1 MPLIY
6 TQFSPANMMPSG
18 LSIPFC
24 PSTQDSSNHNWPAS
38 PESSQSIVSVQ
49 EARLRE
55 WEDQGRY
62 SPRAVVAGRLSELAI
77 RGDCHQQLPDRSL
90 HQTAILPLLQ
100 TSCFPKQSDLHGFPA
115 MPESQQPATTI
126 ERSRSPNDQQTHT
139 SGSAAEAGSQLQPE
153 QTSLNPRK
161 PSTSP
166 RKNRTTP
173 IPVKARIGRKSPPPS
188 GEADEDLLTWNDSEI
203 TGHNPTDPDDD
214 GYGINGIGFKPTA
227 AIAWARAQKR
237 QKQVTEWKSREAREA
252 RERRRERRDG
262 NDLDKLRTVQSGGI
276 NKRVKFNV

>member
-1 MPLIY
+1 
-6 TQFSPANMMPSG
+6 MMPSA
-18 LSIPFC
+18 LSIPF
-24 PSTQDSSNHNWPAS
+24 STSIQDSNSHSWPGS
-38 PESSQSIVSVQ
+38 PESGQSIISVQ
-49 EARLRE
+49 EARLRD

-77 RGDCHQQLPDRSL
+77 RGDFHQQLPDRSL

-100 TSCFPKQSDLHGFPA
+100 TSCLPKHSDLHGFHA
-115 MPESQQPATTI
+115 MPDSQPSATSI
-126 ERSRSPNDQQTHT
+126 ERPRSPNEQPHA
-139 SGSAAEAGSQLQPE
+139 SCSATDAEPQLQPA
-153 QTSLNPRK
+153 QTSVS
-161 PSTSP
+161 PSKASASP

-173 IPVKARIGRKSPPPS
+173 APLEERGARKSPPPP
-188 GEADEDLLTWNDSEI
+188 GEAGVELLTWSDSEI

-227 AIAWARAQKR
+227 AIAWARSQKR
-237 QKQVTEWKSREAREA
+237 QKQVTDWKSREAREA

-276 NKRVKFNV
+276 NKRVKFDV

>member
-1 MPLIY
+1 MPLTY
-6 TQFSPANMMPSG
+6 YYDSPTAKMMPSG
-18 LSIPFC
+18 LSIPFS
-24 PSTQDSSNHNWPAS
+24 PSIQDSNSHSWPAS
-38 PESSQSIVSVQ
+38 PESSQSIISVQ

-77 RGDCHQQLPDRSL
+77 RGDFHQQLPDRSL
-90 HQTAILPLLQ
+90 HQNAILPLLQ
-100 TSCFPKQSDLHGFPA
+100 TSCFPKHSDLNGFHA
-115 MPESQQPATTI
+115 MPDSQPPTTSI
-126 ERSRSPNDQQTHT
+126 ERPRSANEPTH
-139 SGSAAEAGSQLQPE
+139 AEPQLQPAH
-153 QTSLNPRK
+153 TSVSPRK

-173 IPVKARIGRKSPPPS
+173 APLKAPSTRKSPPPP
-188 GEADEDLLTWNDSEI
+188 GEAGEDLLTWSDSEI
-203 TGHNPTDPDDD
+203 TGHSPTDPDDD

-227 AIAWARAQKR
+227 AIAWARSQKR
-237 QKQVTEWKSREAREA
+237 QKQVTDWKSREAKEA

-276 NKRVKFNV
+276 NKRVKFDV